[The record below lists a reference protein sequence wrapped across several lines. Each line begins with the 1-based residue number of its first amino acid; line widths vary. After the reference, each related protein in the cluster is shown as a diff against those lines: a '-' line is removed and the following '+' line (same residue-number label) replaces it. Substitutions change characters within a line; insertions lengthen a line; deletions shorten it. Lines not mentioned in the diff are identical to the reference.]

1 MAPSGVPS
9 WIAGPIYGLAVMVFM
24 SLVILPPVGAGGL
37 PAMIGFSFVV
47 EHALF
52 ALALGIWALMQ
63 PETRT
68 DPLAANA
75 RQA

>member
-1 MAPSGVPS
+1 MAPSSVPS
-9 WIAGPIYGLAVMVFM
+9 WIAGPIYGLAVIVFM
-24 SLVILPPVGAGGL
+24 SLVILPPVGAGCM

-47 EHALF
+47 ELALF
-52 ALALGIWALMQ
+52 ALALGIWALTQ

-75 RQA
+75 PQA